1 MSELHGRASTTDSN
15 RQEKE
20 LANLKRCHCKLT
32 RPRSKKK
39 KMESEQS
46 LWEPGSPMKQIN
58 IFVREVP
65 DGARTERD
73 REII

>member
-1 MSELHGRASTTDSN
+1 
-15 RQEKE
+15 
-20 LANLKRCHCKLT
+20 
-32 RPRSKKK
+32 
-39 KMESEQS
+39 MESEQS